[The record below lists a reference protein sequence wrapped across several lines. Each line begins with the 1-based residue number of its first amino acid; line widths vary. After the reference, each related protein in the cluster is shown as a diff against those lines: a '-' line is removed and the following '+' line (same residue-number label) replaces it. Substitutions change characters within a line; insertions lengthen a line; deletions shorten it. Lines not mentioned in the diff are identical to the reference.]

1 MPKWLTD
8 FCSWLQQT
16 SFSQVLENV
25 EWVVP
30 ALQTVHILCIAAVIS
45 AALALVLRQ
54 FGLLAAE
61 QPLESVSARH
71 LRIIWRALPI
81 LLVTGALLICAE
93 PLRSLGSPAFQLK
106 MALLVCVAGLLLVYR
121 KVLRTDTTTATA
133 RDPAAPQ
140 TGHGGALAVT
150 ALVLWVCIIFAGRWI
165 AYAAGR

>member
-25 EWVVP
+25 EWIIP
-30 ALQTVHILCIAAVIS
+30 AVQTVHILCIATVIS
-45 AALALVLRQ
+45 AALSLVLRQ
-54 FGLLAAE
+54 FGLLAAD
-61 QPLESVSARH
+61 QPLEDVSDRL
-71 LRIIWRALPI
+71 LRVIWRALPI
-81 LLVTGALLICAE
+81 LLVTGLLLICAE

-121 KVLRTDTTTATA
+121 RKVHTLTAAGPGAGPTA
-133 RDPAAPQ
+133 
-140 TGHGGALAVT
+140 HGGALAVT
-150 ALVLWVCIIFAGRWI
+150 ALALWVCIIFAGRWI